1 VKAMHNKEPLW
12 QALADLHACP
22 TFQDVCS
29 QIEQLALDGERTAF
43 SHESVQRSHF
53 HDASGISS
61 LLSRQPGPLS
71 HYQEAQN
78 LKCPSAA
85 SKHGISADMQA
96 AAEAVASV
104 FNMGDD
110 TESWRRHQLLQ
121 PLQQQ
126 LDRLQPWDK
135 ALRALKPESVEA
147 VSGEVPIASIACL
160 VVALRWP
167 HTELPLCLLAGFD
180 IVGGYQPQSL
190 SKGDERTGSN
200 PRRLPLTAQG
210 TTRR

>member
-71 HYQEAQN
+71 HYQE
-78 LKCPSAA
+78 C
-85 SKHGISADMQA
+85 
-96 AAEAVASV
+96 AVLLS
-104 FNMGDD
+104 DR
-110 TESWRRHQLLQ
+110 TLLQ
-121 PLQQQ
+121 RYCNDYVN
-126 LDRLQPWDK
+126 LDPECAGTSAKDSLHWM
-135 ALRALKPESVEA
+135 LRGL
-147 VSGEVPIASIACL
+147 ASRFRQMRRSAS
-160 VVALRWP
+160 RWQS
-167 HTELPLCLLAGFD
+167 TL
-180 IVGGYQPQSL
+180 SL
-190 SKGDERTGSN
+190 SGYSQT
-200 PRRLPLTAQG
+200 
-210 TTRR
+210 